1 MRHSA
6 GASPSVPGQAGDEAD
21 ALRPAELVAAHVE
34 ARGLE
39 AGGEEVRR
47 PRLVARRVDRLGP
60 DELPRELDDAARH
73 YFGRTCVAR
82 VGGPRRAGGRR
93 CAAVPLTP
101 SAPSPVSERT
111 NSSW

>member
-6 GASPSVPGQAGDEAD
+6 GASPSAPGRRATRLTRSG
-21 ALRPAELVAAHVE
+21 RAELVAAHVE

-73 YFGRTCVAR
+73 YFCAATAVA
-82 VGGPRRAGGRR
+82 PRRAGGRR
-93 CAAVPLTP
+93 CTAVPVTS